1 MNSAGERKSCRTHL
15 EWFVSEKKCL
25 GADQTVKAI
34 ATAKRNYNTLFNSKD
49 RVTCELMTSLSFKL
63 CSDLGIRFFIC
74 FAHSLFFGI
83 QVAVDEHRKKK
94 RIQLVTLL
102 KLFHIL
108 LPLLISWQLK
118 R

>member
-1 MNSAGERKSCRTHL
+1 MNSARKRKSCRTHL
-15 EWFVSEKKCL
+15 ELFVSEKKCL

-49 RVTCELMTSLSFKL
+49 RVTCKLMTSLSFKL
-63 CSDLGIRFFIC
+63 CSDLSIRFFIY
-74 FAHSLFFGI
+74 FGI